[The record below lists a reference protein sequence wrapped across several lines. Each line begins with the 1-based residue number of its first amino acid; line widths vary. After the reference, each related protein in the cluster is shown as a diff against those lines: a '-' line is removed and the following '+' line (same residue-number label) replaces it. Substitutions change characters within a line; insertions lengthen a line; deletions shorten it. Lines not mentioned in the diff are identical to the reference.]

1 MLQMSSANSHGPS
14 TPCGATALHDM
25 RAARGSVEAGL
36 CDSARLHLL
45 APTELIEARATARL
59 ATRDRVARLAAL
71 LVRADAA

>member
-1 MLQMSSANSHGPS
+1 
-14 TPCGATALHDM
+14 M

-36 CDSARLHLL
+36 CDPARLHLL

-59 ATRDRVARLAAL
+59 VTRDRVARLAAL